1 MSATLPHF
9 IRRLSR
15 IPRSRGFGVQSPWAY
30 RFVRSVACERRPY
43 YAYEDHSQHLLS
55 LINDILEMSRIESG
69 KIEQEYVPCSLD
81 SVLDE
86 TVNLFDELM
95 RQKGL
100 RFAVHGSQIT
110 HRYVWCDKRSMSRVL
125 LNLVSN
131 AFKFTPAGGEVTV
144 TLLESG
150 AAEGGYGSYELRVK
164 DTGIGMSAE
173 FVDKMFVAFERERT
187 STASGM
193 EGTGLG
199 LPITKSLVELMGGT
213 IDVLD
218 MHCID
223 PGTFRF
229 GEVQAQC
236 GNAAFQYIKK
246 AIELAMANEVDGTV
260 TAPLNKEALN
270 LAGHHYDGHTEI
282 YATFTNTKKYAMM
295 LADENIRVIHVST
308 HVPLRKACDL
318 VKKARVI
325 ECVELID
332 DACRQFGIDQPLIAV
347 AGLNP
352 HSSENGM
359 FGYEEAQEIIPAIEE
374 LRQRGFNVDGPV
386 PPDSVFA
393 KAKCGKYDGVVA
405 MYHDQGHIPLK
416 VCAFNWNKET
426 GQMESASGV
435 NITLGL
441 PIIRVSVDHGTAFDV
456 AGRGIANDSAMT
468 LSIDYATRMAIYRKA
483 KLNGEQ

>member
-1 MSATLPHF
+1 MLPCHSSPKNKEDMKP
-9 IRRLSR
+9 ILAITMGDPAGIGPEITVRALNRKETYEKCRPVVTGDAAIIGQAVRLL
-15 IPRSRGFGVQSPWAY
+15 G
-30 RFVRSVACERRPY
+30 
-43 YAYEDHSQHLLS
+43 
-55 LINDILEMSRIESG
+55 
-69 KIEQEYVPCSLD
+69 
-81 SVLDE
+81 
-86 TVNLFDELM
+86 
-95 RQKGL
+95 
-100 RFAVHGSQIT
+100 
-110 HRYVWCDKRSMSRVL
+110 
-125 LNLVSN
+125 LNLQVN
-131 AFKFTPAGGEVTV
+131 AIQNVKEAKF
-144 TLLESG
+144 
-150 AAEGGYGSYELRVK
+150 
-164 DTGIGMSAE
+164 E
-173 FVDKMFVAFERERT
+173 F
-187 STASGM
+187 
-193 EGTGLG
+193 
-199 LPITKSLVELMGGT
+199 GT
-213 IDVLD
+213 IDV
-218 MHCID
+218 ID
-223 PGTFRF
+223 LQCVDLATFEF
-229 GEVQAQC
+229 GQVQPQC

-246 AIELAMANEVDGTV
+246 AIELAMADEVDGTV

-332 DACRQFGIDQPLIAV
+332 DACRQFGIENPHIGV

-359 FGYEEAQEIIPAIEE
+359 FGWEEAQEIIPAIEE
-374 LRQRGFNVDGPV
+374 LKGRNFNVDGPV

-393 KAKCGKYDGVVA
+393 KAKCGQFDGVVA

-426 GQMESASGV
+426 GKMESASGV

-456 AGRGIANDSAMT
+456 AGKGIANDSAMT
-468 LSIDYATRMAIYRKA
+468 LSIDYATRMAIYRKDKKA
-483 KLNGEQ
+483 KA